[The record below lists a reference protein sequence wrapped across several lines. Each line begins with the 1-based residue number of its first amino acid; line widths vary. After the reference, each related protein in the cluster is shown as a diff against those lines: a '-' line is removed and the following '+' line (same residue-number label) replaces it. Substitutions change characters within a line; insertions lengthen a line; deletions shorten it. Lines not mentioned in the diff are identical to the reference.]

1 MRILDRYILK
11 NFLLPFLYCFLGFIA
26 IWLLIDFTSNMG
38 EFLDSKSSMRYVA
51 YFYATQIPQIVVLV
65 MPVALLLALLYSL
78 SRMSR
83 SNEIISMLTAGQS
96 LTRLVVPL
104 LFVGLA
110 AALVSLVMNYSLAA
124 HADAT
129 KKAILEKISNGKEK
143 VSVLTCQL
151 FRNRADNRTWF
162 VQILINS
169 LPQNMQSGQLD
180 LIQFQAVE
188 ITQQD
193 GKGNIQRNYY
203 AHKASFDPQ
212 SKVWTFDDGKT
223 VDFDA
228 DGNVSSEQ
236 NWPELKIKNWSETP
250 WRILSSNLDAQN
262 LSVPE
267 LADYMRINS
276 DFPDVQLAP
285 YRTYYHYRLAYPA
298 GCIVVILIAAPLGIV
313 FSRRGVLAGVASS
326 IFIFFGM
333 MFLDKL
339 FLAFG
344 KHGSIPAFAA
354 AWGTNVIFAGVGL
367 FLLYMRST
375 NRDLFKRNVKN
386 LLRIFKPA

>member
-1 MRILDRYILK
+1 MS
-11 NFLLPFLYCFLGFIA
+11 CFC
-26 IWLLIDFTSNMG
+26 FT
-38 EFLDSKSSMRYVA
+38 D
-51 YFYATQIPQIVVLV
+51 
-65 MPVALLLALLYSL
+65 
-78 SRMSR
+78 
-83 SNEIISMLTAGQS
+83 AGQS
-96 LTRLVVPL
+96 MTRLILPL

-110 AALVSLVMNYSLAA
+110 ATVFSLGMNYSLAA
-124 HADAT
+124 HADVAKNT
-129 KKAILEKISNGKEK
+129 MLDRLSHGKEK
-143 VSVLTCQL
+143 VSVLTDQL

-162 VQILINS
+162 VQILINE
-169 LPQNMQSGQLD
+169 LPRNTRSKNLD
-180 LIQFQAVE
+180 LTRFQAVH

-193 GKGNIQRNYY
+193 DKGNIQRTYY
-203 AHKASFDPQ
+203 AHKAAFDPQ
-212 SKVWTFDDGKT
+212 RKVWTFDDGKT
-223 VDFDA
+223 VDFDP
-228 DGNVSSEQ
+228 DGNVIKEES
-236 NWPELKIKNWSETP
+236 WPELKMSNWSETP

-298 GCIVVILIAAPLGIV
+298 GCLVVILIAAPLGIV

-333 MFLDKL
+333 MFFDKL

-344 KHGSIPAFAA
+344 KHGSIPALTA
-354 AWGTNVIFAGVGL
+354 AWGTNAIFAAVGL

-375 NRDLFKRNVKN
+375 NRDFFKWNFKN
-386 LLRIFKPA
+386 LLRISKTA